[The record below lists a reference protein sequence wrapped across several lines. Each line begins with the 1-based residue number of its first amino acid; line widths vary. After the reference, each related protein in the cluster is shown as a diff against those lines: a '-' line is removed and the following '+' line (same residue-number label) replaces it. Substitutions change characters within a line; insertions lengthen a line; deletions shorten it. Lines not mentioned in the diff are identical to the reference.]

1 MHPDDAQRAGRAA
14 RRRGRGHLAPRRD
27 PHAASRRAGRN
38 KLPRGLVF
46 VPWFDASQLINK
58 VTLDATDPI
67 SLQTDFKKCAVQDRK
82 V

>member
-1 MHPDDAQRAGRAA
+1 MHPEDAAA
-14 RRRGRGHLAPRRD
+14 LGVDVASKWRLHHGAAACEP
-27 PHAASRRAGRN
+27 ASRRAGRN
-38 KLPRGLVF
+38 KPPRGLVF

-67 SLQTDFKKCAVQDRK
+67 SFQTDFKKCAVKIVK